1 MKRCE
6 NIHPTGSR
14 CLRLEGHNEATHLAI
29 FDGDGA
35 RGIIEWELRD
45 GGRVNILVESR
56 VSVGALA
63 LDSFDRARAVHR
75 VVRALNDGEC
85 PKCHTLNS
93 AREVRFENGDLVCPT
108 CGFEISSEE
117 ATAAVVAF
125 AEPMTRALAIFE
137 EWKAAR

>member
-14 CLRLEGHNEATHLAI
+14 CLRLEGHDEATHLAI
-29 FDGDGA
+29 FDGDGG
-35 RGIIEWELRD
+35 RGIIEWELKD

-56 VSVGALA
+56 VSVGTLA

-85 PKCHTLNS
+85 PNCQTLRDS
-93 AREVRFENGDLVCPT
+93 REVRQDNGDLICPT
-108 CGFEISSEE
+108 CGFEIKKAE
-117 ATAAVVAF
+117 ADAAIELF
-125 AEPMTRALAIFE
+125 AEPMARALAIFAQ
-137 EWKAAR
+137 WRATL